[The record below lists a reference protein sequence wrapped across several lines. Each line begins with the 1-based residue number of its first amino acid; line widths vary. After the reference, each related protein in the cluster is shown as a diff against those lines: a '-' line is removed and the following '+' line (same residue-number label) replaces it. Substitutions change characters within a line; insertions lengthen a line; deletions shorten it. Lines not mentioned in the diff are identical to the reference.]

1 MTEVLDRDLASAL
14 EARPPV
20 RPQAA
25 GPPGTTREDSSS
37 TSSDHESCSRADE
50 ALVDTLRRD
59 DFAGPKFEMF
69 LYRLV
74 EYAFPVM
81 RKLLRTGEIFEQTT
95 RYGRSIARP
104 DWFTADNAD
113 DLVAETIAEGVN
125 LFRSQLMQDA
135 WKPGGA
141 SLRTFFIGACVR
153 SFPNVFRRFERSHS
167 KWISHHLA
175 VDSEE
180 YEGFLATISNRS
192 LEDLTVRSAEDTV
205 LAQQSICSAIAD
217 LSWPKRRLVFL
228 VAHDIPQDEIA
239 KELGISTRAVEG
251 RLRRAREELREIL
264 ASKSRRWSVV
274 SPREYDTCPAS
285 RYWVDACLEK

>member
-1 MTEVLDRDLASAL
+1 MTEVLDRDLASAP
-14 EARPPV
+14 EARSPA

-25 GPPGTTREDSSS
+25 GPPGTTREDSGSNS
-37 TSSDHESCSRADE
+37 PYRESCSQADE
-50 ALVDTLRRD
+50 AVVDMLRRC

-69 LYRLV
+69 LYQLV
-74 EYAFPVM
+74 GYALPVM
-81 RKLLRTGEIFEQTT
+81 RKLLRTGEIFEQTA

-141 SLRTFFIGACVR
+141 SLRTFFIGACIR

-167 KWISHHLA
+167 KWISHNLA

-180 YEGFLATISNRS
+180 YESLLSTLANRS
-192 LEDLTVRSAEDTV
+192 FDDLTTRSAEETV

-217 LSWPKRRLVFL
+217 LSWPKQKLVFL
-228 VAHDIPQDEIA
+228 VAHEVSQDEIA

-264 ASKSRRWSVV
+264 ASKTRRWSVAKA
-274 SPREYDTCPAS
+274 RDYDVCLAS
-285 RYWVDACLEK
+285 RH